1 MNEMVEIL
9 KARRVLTQDQVDRRE
24 IVKDIERG
32 PFGHASHR
40 HQGESRS

>member
-1 MNEMVEIL
+1 MNELVAVL

-32 PFGHASHR
+32 PFGQASHR

>member
-1 MNEMVEIL
+1 MDMVAIM

-32 PFGHASHR
+32 PFGRPVHHT
-40 HQGESRS
+40 QGESRS